1 MSDGRIL
8 TNSEAEQ
15 DSMRKLSKKE
25 IQEGLELIPM
35 DRILLGT
42 GTDIKLTAKQKNFAE
57 ELARGNTKVGAY
69 RKAYNTKARPSIQ
82 ATSASRLASKPH
94 IQLLAERIGLALE
107 AVKYQTP
114 AHIRALTIHEL
125 TRHAISEDTA
135 PAQQIKALELLGKI
149 TEVALFT
156 ERRETIVTTDSSDAR
171 AKLMN
176 AMRLAITNS
185 QAIDAEYSSADD
197 LLAELA
203 GSGSDDDDQP
213 DHERAEAYIA
223 QDTEPSD
230 IVMLDT
236 DADTQTDTTS
246 EPEPEKDTEP
256 EPELTTSKAG
266 GTGKAEQATPPTPQ
280 PPKSDEPAQLPMHSI
295 PHNKSNNKSHP
306 NSQHNSAIL
315 EGVVSENTGF
325 DQK

>member
-1 MSDGRIL
+1 MNHGTVL
-8 TNSEAEQ
+8 TNSEAKQ
-15 DSMRKLSKKE
+15 PHMRKLTKKQ

-42 GTDIKLTAKQKNFAE
+42 GTNIKLTAKQKRFAE
-57 ELARGNTKVGAY
+57 ELAKGETKVGAY
-69 RKAYNTKARPSIQ
+69 RKAYNTKARPAIQ

-94 IQLLAERIGLALE
+94 IQLLTERIGLALE
-107 AVKYQTP
+107 AAKYQTP

-135 PAQQIKALELLGKI
+135 PAQRIKALELLGKI

-156 ERRETIVTTDSSDAR
+156 ERRETVVTTDSGDAR

-185 QAIDAEYSSADD
+185 QAIDAEYTSADD

-203 GSGSDDDDQP
+203 GGDVNDDEQP
-213 DHERAEAYIA
+213 DHERAEAYTA
-223 QDTEPSD
+223 QETEQSR
-230 IVMLDT
+230 
-236 DADTQTDTTS
+236 AD
-246 EPEPEKDTEP
+246 
-256 EPELTTSKAG
+256 AG
-266 GTGKAEQATPPTPQ
+266 GTGKVEQATPPTPQ
-280 PPKSDEPAQLPMHSI
+280 PQKSDEPAQLPMHSI
-295 PHNKSNNKSHP
+295 PHNESP
-306 NSQHNSAIL
+306 TNSQHNSAIL

>member
-42 GTDIKLTAKQKNFAE
+42 GTDIKLTAKQKRFAE
-57 ELARGNTKVGAY
+57 ELARGETKVGAY
-69 RKAYNTKARPSIQ
+69 RKAYNTKARPAIQ

-135 PAQQIKALELLGKI
+135 PAQRIKALELLGKI

-156 ERRETIVTTDSSDAR
+156 ERRETVVTTDSSDAR
-171 AKLMN
+171 TKLMN

-185 QAIDAEYSSADD
+185 QAIDAEYTSADD

-203 GSGSDDDDQP
+203 GSGSDDDEQP
-213 DHERAEAYIA
+213 DHERAEADTA
-223 QDTEPSD
+223 QDTEQGR
-230 IVMLDT
+230 
-236 DADTQTDTTS
+236 AD
-246 EPEPEKDTEP
+246 
-256 EPELTTSKAG
+256 AG
-266 GTGKAEQATPPTPQ
+266 GTGKAEQATPPAPQ
-280 PPKSDEPAQLPMHSI
+280 PQNIDEPAQLPMHSI
-295 PHNKSNNKSHP
+295 PHNKSHP

>member
-1 MSDGRIL
+1 MRNGTDL
-8 TNSEAEQ
+8 TNSEAKQ
-15 DSMRKLSKKE
+15 TMMRKLTKKQ

-42 GTDIKLTAKQKNFAE
+42 GTDIKLTAKQKRFAE
-57 ELARGNTKVGAY
+57 ELAKGETKVGAY
-69 RKAYNTKARPSIQ
+69 RKAYNTKARPAIQ

-107 AVKYQTP
+107 AAKYQTP

-135 PAQQIKALELLGKI
+135 PAQRIKALELLGKI

-156 ERRETIVTTDSSDAR
+156 ERRETVVTTDSGDAR

-203 GSGSDDDDQP
+203 GGEVNDDDQP
-213 DHERAEAYIA
+213 DHERAEAYTV

-230 IVMLDT
+230 SVMLDT
-236 DADTQTDTTS
+236 DTDTQTDTTS
-246 EPEPEKDTEP
+246 EPEPEQDTEP
-256 EPELTTSKAG
+256 EPELTTPKAE
-266 GTGKAEQATPPTPQ
+266 GTGKAKQATPPTTQPQ
-280 PPKSDEPAQLPMHSI
+280 KSDEPAQLPMHSI
-295 PHNKSNNKSHP
+295 PHNESP
-306 NSQHNSAIL
+306 TNSQHNSAIL

>member
-8 TNSEAEQ
+8 TNSEAGQ
-15 DSMRKLSKKE
+15 PYMRKLTKKE

-42 GTDIKLTAKQKNFAE
+42 GSDIKLTAKQKRFAE
-57 ELARGNTKVGAY
+57 ELARGETKVGAY
-69 RKAYNTKARPSIQ
+69 RKAYNTKARPAIQ

-107 AVKYQTP
+107 AQKYQTP

-156 ERRETIVTTDSSDAR
+156 ERRETVVTTDSSDAR

-176 AMRLAITNS
+176 AMRLALTNS
-185 QAIDAEYSSADD
+185 QAIDAEYTSADD

-203 GSGSDDDDQP
+203 GSGSDDDEQP
-213 DHERAEAYIA
+213 DHERAEAEPA
-223 QDTEPSD
+223 QDTEQGR
-230 IVMLDT
+230 
-236 DADTQTDTTS
+236 AD
-246 EPEPEKDTEP
+246 
-256 EPELTTSKAG
+256 AG
-266 GTGKAEQATPPTPQ
+266 GTEKAKQATPPTPQ
-280 PPKSDEPAQLPMHSI
+280 PQKSDEPAQLPMHSI
-295 PHNKSNNKSHP
+295 PHNKSHP

-315 EGVVSENTGF
+315 EGVVSKNTGF